1 MSLGNF
7 GNGSTFKLGASD
19 TVSELIS
26 IGLPEMS
33 ADDIDITTHNDPDR
47 IREFIKGLTDPGEVA
62 IEGNMSYDEYAIL
75 YAAMT
80 TTSLYSLTITLP
92 TSPSV
97 TTFAGN
103 CYVKSLGGTSPHDEK
118 IDMSAS
124 VKITGKPILTEG

>member
-1 MSLGNF
+1 MSEANF

-19 TVSELIS
+19 TVSELTAIS
-26 IGLPEMS
+26 LPNMS
-33 ADDIDITTHNDPDR
+33 ADDIDITTHNDSDR
-47 IREFIKGLTDPGEVA
+47 VRQFIKGLIDPGEVS
-62 IEGNMSYDEYAIL
+62 IEGNMTYDEYAIL
-75 YAAMT
+75 YAGMT

-103 CYVKSLGGTSPHDEK
+103 CYVKSLEGNSPHDEK

-124 VKITGKPILTEG
+124 VKITGKPVLTEG

>member
-1 MSLGNF
+1 MSVGTF
-7 GNGSTFKLGASD
+7 GNGSTIKIGSS
-19 TVSELIS
+19 TVSELTS
-26 IGLPEMS
+26 IGLPDMS
-33 ADDIDITTHNDPDR
+33 SDDIDVTTHNDTDR

-80 TTSLYSLTITLP
+80 TTSLQSLTITLP
-92 TSPSV
+92 TTPSI

-103 CYVKSLGGTSPHDEK
+103 CYVKSLSGTSPHDEK

-124 VKITGKPILTEG
+124 LKITGKPTLTKG

>member
-7 GNGSTFKLGASD
+7 GSGSTFKLGAAS

-26 IGLPEMS
+26 IGLPELS

-47 IREFIKGLTDPGEVA
+47 VREFIKGLIDPGEVA
-62 IEGNMSYDEYAIL
+62 IEGNMNYDDYAIL

-80 TTSLYSLTITLP
+80 TTSLYSLTIVLP

-103 CYVKSLGGTSPHDEK
+103 CYVKSLGGTAPHDEK

-124 VKITGKPILTEG
+124 VKITGKPVLTET

>member
-7 GNGSTFKLGASD
+7 GNGSTFVLGTSD

-33 ADDIDITTHNDPDR
+33 ADDIDITTHNDSDR
-47 IREFIKGLTDPGEVA
+47 VREFIKGLIDPGEVA

-92 TSPSV
+92 TSPST
-97 TTFAGN
+97 TTFEAN
-103 CYVKSLGGTSPHDEK
+103 CYIKSLGGTSPHDEK

-124 VKITGKPILTEG
+124 AKITGKPVLTEG